1 MASAEQIE
9 AQLQKLVERLGR
21 ADPKVHAEL
30 ARTLG
35 GPRMVQMDVPDLRQS
50 FWSELSDG
58 TMQPVQRGAAP
69 RVDIRITADSD
80 HLIAM
85 IEGTKPLFSSYLA
98 GHVKVQASVS
108 DLLAL
113 RKLM

>member
-1 MASAEQIE
+1 VASAEQVE
-9 AQLQKLVERLGR
+9 NELQRLVERLGG
-21 ADPKVHAEL
+21 ADPRVHAEL
-30 ARTLG
+30 ERTLG
-35 GPRMVQMDVPDLRQS
+35 GARMVQMDVPDLGQS
-50 FWSELSDG
+50 FWSELSGG
-58 TMQPVQRGAAP
+58 TMGPIQRGDAP

-80 HLIAM
+80 DLIAI
-85 IEGTKPLFSSYLA
+85 IEGSKPLFSSYLA

>member
-1 MASAEQIE
+1 MASAKQVEQE
-9 AQLQKLVERLGR
+9 LQTLVDRLAQ
-21 ADPKVHAEL
+21 ADPDVHAEL
-30 ARTLG
+30 DRTLG
-35 GPRMVQMDVPDLRQS
+35 GSRIVVMDVPDLRATY
-50 FWSELSDG
+50 WSELAG
-58 TMQPVQRGAAP
+58 GVMGPIHEGQPP
-69 RVDIRITADSD
+69 RADIRITSDSD

-113 RKLM
+113 RRLM